1 MHIKNIILII
11 SIITSITL
19 VKAQEKWVFKSEF
32 LSKSDTVLIFKPK
45 TYMPKEKYPL
55 VYLLHGYSENYRQW
69 SQTTDLQKLSD
80 QYKMIIVCPDGFVTW
95 YINSPYDKGSQAED
109 FFFKELVPKLHTKFS
124 IDDRNIFISGL
135 SMGGYGAIR
144 YFLLHQEYFNTAG
157 STSGAFSLDINILTK
172 ASLSFFQTTRIIKDL
187 SHSLGSS
194 KEWNQ
199 YSISSLVKAYNK
211 GNPFLIDCGTD
222 DILYSSTLE
231 VKNLADSLKI
241 PITFISQPGNHNT
254 EYWRKSIEH
263 HFIFFK
269 EHLK

>member
-1 MHIKNIILII
+1 
-11 SIITSITL
+11 
-19 VKAQEKWVFKSEF
+19 
-32 LSKSDTVLIFKPK
+32 
-45 TYMPKEKYPL
+45 MPKEKYPL

-80 QYKMIIVCPDGFVTW
+80 RYKMIIVCPDGFVTW

-109 FFFKELVPKLHTKFS
+109 FFFKELVPKLHTKFN

-172 ASLSFFQTTRIIKDL
+172 ASLSFFQTTRIINDL
-187 SHSLGSS
+187 SRSLGSSS

-199 YSISSLVKAYNK
+199 YSISSLLKAYNK

-231 VKNLADSLKI
+231 VKKLANSLKI

-254 EYWRKSIEH
+254 EYWKKSIEH